1 MDSKGKVKIGSSSIP
16 ISKNWYSQIEEH
28 SQLRVMPVSKEIH
41 RKFRYEINNLRE
53 NFGKLFEYTLHF
65 GVKVEIRWWKRVDI

>member
-1 MDSKGKVKIGSSSIP
+1 
-16 ISKNWYSQIEEH
+16 
-28 SQLRVMPVSKEIH
+28 MPVSKEIH